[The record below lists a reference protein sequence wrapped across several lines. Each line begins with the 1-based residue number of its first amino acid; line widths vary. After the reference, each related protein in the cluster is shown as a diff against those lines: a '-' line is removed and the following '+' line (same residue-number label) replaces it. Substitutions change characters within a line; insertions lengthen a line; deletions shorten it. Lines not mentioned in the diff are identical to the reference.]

1 MKSPRSSL
9 SVSAWWKSNICGPP
23 LPTNS
28 GKSSRPWSMTRSVGL
43 SRDCACRTAASASP
57 RTRVP
62 PVLFSGSASTSAI
75 WWKLALSAS
84 RESILVCLTNLA
96 TRYPPMPPRMNR
108 RRAQEVL
115 SRIDAILAWEARHE
129 NERDTRFV
137 ELGKYL
143 CEVRAGQYWRL
154 EKLKSFDEFLER
166 RFPESRRK
174 AYYLMSIHEQLPPQV
189 RRELKQVGWTKGL
202 ELAKLARQQGERF
215 ESATWLHKARQMPKR
230 EFQREVER
238 ELTGKDSEPS
248 ELIYFK
254 VYQSQ
259 MPVIERAIEA
269 AALMLGSDKSR
280 GYCLEMICADFLA
293 GASIDG
299 SNPEILLQS
308 ISCYN
313 KFLPGPQQQAFRCE
327 IAGQA
332 S

>member
-1 MKSPRSSL
+1 
-9 SVSAWWKSNICGPP
+9 
-23 LPTNS
+23 
-28 GKSSRPWSMTRSVGL
+28 
-43 SRDCACRTAASASP
+43 
-57 RTRVP
+57 
-62 PVLFSGSASTSAI
+62 
-75 WWKLALSAS
+75 
-84 RESILVCLTNLA
+84 LVCLTNLL
-96 TRYPPMPPRMNR
+96 TKNPPMPPKLNR
-108 RRAQEVL
+108 RRAELVL

-154 EKLKSFDEFLER
+154 ENLKSFDEFLER

-189 RRELKQVGWTKGL
+189 RKELKQVGWTRGL
-202 ELAKLARQQGERF
+202 ELAKLARRQGQHF
-215 ESATWLHKARQMPKR
+215 ESATWLHKARQMPKA
-230 EFQREVER
+230 EFQREVEK

-248 ELIYFK
+248 ELIFFK

-259 MPVIERAIEA
+259 IPVIEQAIET

-293 GASIDG
+293 GANLDNG
-299 SNPEILLQS
+299 NPEVLLQS
-308 ISCYN
+308 IVRLF
-313 KFLPGPQQQAFRCE
+313 KFLPGEERHTFLRQVTE
-327 IAGQA
+327 KA